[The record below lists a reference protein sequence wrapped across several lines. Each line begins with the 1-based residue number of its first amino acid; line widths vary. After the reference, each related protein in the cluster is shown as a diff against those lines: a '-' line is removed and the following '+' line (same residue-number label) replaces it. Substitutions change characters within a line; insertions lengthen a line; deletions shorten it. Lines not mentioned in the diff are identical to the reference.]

1 MCFLSHRYFS
11 IDRLLRN
18 NLDYIIFTKF
28 DKKEIRLIY
37 NDISLHIDL
46 NEFEK
51 INNNLKR
58 YDFIIINKY
67 NKHDFMRITKNID
80 EIYIP
85 NNI

>member
-1 MCFLSHRYFS
+1 MLVVFIFV

-18 NLDYIIFTKF
+18 NLDYIIFTKL

-51 INNNLKR
+51 IYNNLNK
-58 YDFIIINKY
+58 YDFTVENG
-67 NKHDFMRITKNID
+67 
-80 EIYIP
+80 EG
-85 NNI
+85 

>member
-1 MCFLSHRYFS
+1 M
-11 IDRLLRN
+11 
-18 NLDYIIFTKF
+18 IFTKL
-28 DKKEIRLIY
+28 DEKEIRMIY

-51 INNNLKR
+51 INSNLNK
-58 YDFIIINKY
+58 YDFIIIDKFDEY
-67 NKHDFMRITKNID
+67 DFMKIRKNID